1 MGVVERIWFGV
12 KAYLASR
19 REIAVIAAK
28 AKLIETASARLKG
41 VAKDSCTTERLLQL
55 LPQCR
60 TKPEWQQMEG
70 RPPNLRPGPF
80 VELKEYSYR
89 ENLKAMQSVRFLRPC
104 SEDDQHLDVG
114 CGPGNFLQDRLL
126 PHLRPCRRLVGV
138 DSSWEMLDY
147 AKRHC
152 REPEVAFE
160 HLDIERGEPQAIID
174 KYGQFD
180 RVYSFLTFHYVWDLE
195 RAYRNVNRLLKAG
208 GECLAVC
215 FVRTG
220 ITDIW
225 HKVFSKQQWKLDDR
239 RLL

>member
-1 MGVVERIWFGV
+1 
-12 KAYLASR
+12 
-19 REIAVIAAK
+19 
-28 AKLIETASARLKG
+28 
-41 VAKDSCTTERLLQL
+41 
-55 LPQCR
+55 
-60 TKPEWQQMEG
+60 
-70 RPPNLRPGPF
+70 
-80 VELKEYSYR
+80 
-89 ENLKAMQSVRFLRPC
+89 MQSVRFLRPC

-220 ITDIW
+220 ITE
-225 HKVFSKQQWKLDDR
+225 HMAQSLQQATMEAIHASEYLSTILGHIFTGKFKRMVVIICEYSLR
-239 RLL
+239 AFGN